1 MQQTSAVKFLAFC
14 LRLQTEGLVL
24 RVDESEITGEN
35 ALRGDFSEIED
46 NHEARKD
53 EKT

>member
-14 LRLQTEGLVL
+14 LRLLTEELVL
-24 RVDESEITGEN
+24 RVDKSEITGEN
-35 ALRGDFSEIED
+35 AFHGDFSEIED